1 MAAPWA
7 YIDTSVLMK
16 RYVKEVDTSWAVGLL
31 RRHRVLSSAIAPL
44 EAVSALARRQAVGDL
59 TRRDFTATVARLA
72 QDRAYW
78 GLVEV
83 TSDILDRAEGLVRR
97 GDLRTLD
104 AIHLASALSF
114 GEETG
119 LHVAFVTADQR
130 QGEAA
135 RLAGLRVLSPG

>member
-7 YIDTSVLMK
+7 YIDTSVLVK
-16 RYVKEVDTSWAVGLL
+16 RYVKEADTSWAVGLL
-31 RRHRVLSSAIAPL
+31 RRYRVLSSAIAPL
-44 EAVSALARRQAVGDL
+44 EAVSALARRQAAGDL
-59 TRRDFTATVARLA
+59 TRRDFTATLARLA
-72 QDRAYW
+72 RDRAYW

-83 TSDILDRAEGLVRR
+83 TSEILDRAEGLVRR

-119 LHVAFVTADQR
+119 LQLVFITADQR